1 MAGCGRKI
9 EERRTTAR
17 DGDAVKNLAKKAAPS
32 S

>member
-1 MAGCGRKI
+1 MAGRGRKI